1 MSVNVNIV
9 DETPRPRSTWSR
21 RLRMAVVLGSLTLTS
36 ACGAPVVGGGTM
48 EVVAYFEDSAGL
60 FVGNDVGVLG
70 VKVGKVTAIEPDGD
84 QVKVTM
90 QVEADQK
97 YPADVGAAVVAR
109 SVATDRYI
117 ELTPVYGGK
126 GPTLDDGAEIEQ
138 DRTVT
143 PVDFDQVLE
152 SLNAFATGIAGSKET
167 TKAVQNFIDNGTAAL
182 DGNGPILNQAIHAL
196 AEGVNGINSQK
207 DDLAATIRS
216 LDVLLRAI
224 AGNEGTARTFIQQVA
239 EASDLLAS
247 ERENFRTA
255 LRALDRA
262 VTTVAEFAV
271 DNRAELV
278 EVVDGATDLT
288 RTILAKQDSLV
299 EVLRV
304 MPMAL
309 QNLQRAMRNGRLQV
323 QLDPLHLAP
332 LGDVLVDLCDDAVPL
347 DLCDLISTDPLGGG
361 LLGRQEVTR

>member
-9 DETPRPRSTWSR
+9 DTTPRPRSTWGR
-21 RLRMAVVLGSLTLTS
+21 RLRMAFVVGSLMLTS
-36 ACGAPVVGGGTM
+36 ACGAPVVGGGDTM

-70 VKVGKVTAIEPDGD
+70 VDVGKVTAIEPDGD
-84 QVKVTM
+84 RVKVTM
-90 QVEADQK
+90 EVDADQK
-97 YPADVGAAVVAR
+97 YPADAQALVVAR

-117 ELTPVYGGK
+117 ELSPVYSGK
-126 GPTLDDGAEIEQ
+126 GPTLEDGAEIEK
-138 DRTVT
+138 TAS

-152 SLNAFATGIAGSKET
+152 SLNAFATGIAGSKKT
-167 TKAVQNFIDNGTAAL
+167 TKAVQNFINNGTAAL

-196 AEGVNGINSQK
+196 AEGVNGINSTK

-216 LDVLLRAI
+216 LDVLLQAI
-224 AGNEGTARTFIQQVA
+224 AADEGTARTFIQQVA
-239 EASDLLAS
+239 KASDLLAS

-278 EVVDGATDLT
+278 EGIDGATELI
-288 RTILAKQDSLV
+288 RTIVAKQDSLI

-304 MPMAL
+304 MPLGL
-309 QNLQRAMRNGRLQV
+309 QNLQRAVRNGRLQV
-323 QLDPLHLAP
+323 QADPLTFLP
-332 LGDVLVDLCDDAVPL
+332 LGDILIDLCDDAVPL
-347 DLCDLISTDPLGGG
+347 ELCDLLSTDPLGGG
-361 LLGRQEVTR
+361 LLGRQGVTR